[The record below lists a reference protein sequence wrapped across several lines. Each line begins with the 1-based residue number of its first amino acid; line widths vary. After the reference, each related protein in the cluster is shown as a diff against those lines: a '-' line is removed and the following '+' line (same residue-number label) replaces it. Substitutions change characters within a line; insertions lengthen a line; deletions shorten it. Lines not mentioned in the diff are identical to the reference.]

1 MRRESYGFREFS
13 SKWLRRKAF
22 IQWRKTV
29 DPRQLFSVDETGFE
43 DFARRYGRSP
53 SNYSLP
59 SFASKVK
66 PDKTSAIGVVGFHG
80 LVQAIPLDANYTAA
94 IFEQAM
100 EHIVLPVLPHN
111 CCLVM
116 DNASIHNDDRL
127 AQILAQKNITLV
139 KLPPYSYDLNPIE
152 MVFGLVKACSLQHK
166 DIDNKAVRI
175 LSAFNDISAQN
186 FYRRSWRIQC

>member
-1 MRRESYGFREFS
+1 M
-13 SKWLRRKAF
+13 
-22 IQWRKTV
+22 
-29 DPRQLFSVDETGFE
+29 DPRQLFFVDETGFE

-166 DIDNKAVRI
+166 DIDNKVVRI